1 MSRHID
7 QRLDDYLLGTLPKRA
22 RLEVEAHLEEC
33 RDCRE
38 RSEPLEHAMRSLCAT
53 MPAPSHGLRR
63 LEEALEGPGRFSHFA
78 GTLAELFDV
87 PAEAVGAL
95 LARVDDPAAWAWGLA
110 PGVRVLQVNAG
121 PARQGFLCG
130 FVLLDAG
137 ATYPAHAHGAE
148 ERTLVLEG
156 GYRCSTGVEMW
167 RGELDVRA
175 AGTSHAF
182 TALRDGHCL
191 CAGFTKLADA

>member
-1 MSRHID
+1 MSRHVD
-7 QRLDDYLLGTLPKRA
+7 QRLGDYLLGTLPRSA
-22 RLEVEAHLEEC
+22 RLEVEVHLETC

-38 RSEPLEHAMRSLCAT
+38 RCEPLEHAMGPLSAT

-63 LEEALEGPGRFSHFA
+63 LEEALAGAGRFSHFV

-87 PAEAVGAL
+87 SPEAVGAL
-95 LARVDDPAAWAWGLA
+95 LARVDDPAAWAQLA
-110 PGVRVLQVNAG
+110 PGVRVLQVDAG
-121 PARQGFLCG
+121 PSRQGFLCG